1 MPTSGLPDSI
11 YLRMIAICFGRGS
24 AAADAQDQQVGVV
37 ERLGPGKSCGDLG
50 SAITNVQR
58 TPSGSSSLAAKAGK
72 VTSVLYS
79 SSPIKKTA
87 RGRSSGLNWNAG
99 WPGQVGRRDRRARR
113 TSRCARRS
121 GWSPRS
127 G

>member
-1 MPTSGLPDSI
+1 M
-11 YLRMIAICFGRGS
+11 YLRMIAIWS
-24 AAADAQDQQVGVV
+24 AVGA
-37 ERLGPGKSCGDLG
+37 RRRTLRTSRSASSSASIPRKSCGDLG

-58 TPSGSSSLAAKAGK
+58 TPSGSSSLAAKAGN

-99 WPGQVGRRDRRARR
+99 WPVRSVDVIVGATYFSMCSTIRLVPSKWL
-113 TSRCARRS
+113 T
-121 GWSPRS
+121 
-127 G
+127 